1 LIHIA
6 SGYILLW
13 IQFSEIRKSMDSSL
27 KQDETMKNSTY
38 KMAFEGKHVDANFV
52 KNLLAENDIP
62 AFLKN
67 DALGQLFPLFAA
79 HGGLQPVKVYV
90 DKENLPKAQEIIDAY
105 FEDDSQRLDK

>member
-1 LIHIA
+1 
-6 SGYILLW
+6 
-13 IQFSEIRKSMDSSL
+13 
-27 KQDETMKNSTY
+27 MKNSAY

-52 KNLLAENDIP
+52 KNLLEENNIP

-90 DKENLPKAQEIIDAY
+90 DKENLLEAQNIIDAY
-105 FEDDSQRLDK
+105 FSGDESNEDQINKDPG